1 MKRNCF
7 AFLLFVTSLLFLP
20 VFVSAQAVI
29 SALPVGDEN
38 LPDIGDLLSVNI
50 DIADGKGVAGFEFK
64 LTYSDAVLEFSEAKL
79 GDFLPAGAFAVPPKV
94 EGGTIL
100 YGATAIG
107 ATAVGTNG
115 TLATFTFKVLAQ
127 KESDLT
133 FLSAK
138 LSDAFA
144 KEITS
149 TTKAVTIKAEVEEQK
164 LTENNEIEQIK
175 DDDNQEID
183 PILVGGSAVLSINPA
198 KVVSPS
204 VGETLNIGVSIANAT
219 DVAGFEFKLAYDD
232 TALEFSGIKL
242 GSYLPTGA
250 FAVPVK
256 AEAGTV
262 LYGATAIGA
271 KSVKSNGELASLSF
285 NVIMAK
291 PSAIEFLSAKLS
303 DPNAKEIRSS
313 NVGTKIIIKEA
324 EPVITERQSGGQ
336 SLNLQATITEEGQ
349 PVNLQT
355 VVSEYKDGKVA
366 TKGTFIEYQV
376 KFSQDSAIKTGGVYI
391 HTDKGNILGPDGLQA
406 MRSVE
411 DTEDS
416 TWTHARI
423 SLDPIA
429 GEKIVAITTGTRIDS
444 APKGLFSMLVDNIQ
458 LTNGDKIVESIWL
471 SKDKLDDQSELKA
484 YGDQVGVEQVK
495 MNVAEEKVS
504 VEPKDKILTS
514 WGQIKSDK

>member
-1 MKRNCF
+1 MKRNRL

-29 SALPVGDEN
+29 SALPVGEEN

-50 DIADGKGVAGFEFK
+50 DITDGKGVAGFEFK
-64 LTYSDAVLEFSEAKL
+64 LTYNDAVLEFSEAEL
-79 GDFLPAGAFAVPPKV
+79 GDFLPAGAFAVPPKA
-94 EGGTIL
+94 EGNTVL

-107 ATAVGTNG
+107 TTAVGTDG
-115 TLATFTFKVLAQ
+115 TLATFSFKVLAQ
-127 KESDLT
+127 KESEIT

-138 LSDAFA
+138 LSDAVA
-144 KEITS
+144 KEIQS
-149 TTKAVTIKAEVEEQK
+149 TTKATTIQAAVEEQK
-164 LTENNEIEQIK
+164 LTEKDDIEPIK
-175 DDDNQEID
+175 DNDNQEVD
-183 PILVGGSAVLSINPA
+183 PILVSDSAVLSVNPA
-198 KVVSPS
+198 EVVSPS
-204 VGETLNIGVSIANAT
+204 VGETLNVSIGIANAAN
-219 DVAGFEFKLAYDD
+219 VAGFEFKLAYDD
-232 TALEFSGIKL
+232 TALKFSGIKL
-242 GSYLPTGA
+242 GDYLPTGA

-256 AEAGTV
+256 AEAGSV

-285 NVIMAK
+285 NVIVAK
-291 PSAIEFLSAKLS
+291 SSTIKFISAKLS
-303 DPNAKEIRSS
+303 NPNAKEIPSA
-313 NVGTKIIIKEA
+313 NVGAQIITKEA
-324 EPVITERQSGGQ
+324 EPVITERESGGQ

-366 TKGTFIEYQV
+366 IKGTFIEYQV
-376 KFSQDSAIKTGGVYI
+376 KFSQDSAVKTGGVYV

-406 MRSVE
+406 MRLVE
-411 DTEDS
+411 DTDDS
-416 TWTHARI
+416 TWAHARI

-458 LTNGDKIVESIWL
+458 LTDGDKIVEPIWL
-471 SKDKLDDQSELKA
+471 SKDKLDDQSELKV
-484 YGDQVGVEQVK
+484 YGDQVGVEKVK
-495 MNVAEEKVS
+495 MDVAEEKVS

-514 WGQIKSDK
+514 WGQIKSEK

>member
-1 MKRNCF
+1 MKRNRF

-29 SALPVGDEN
+29 SVLPVGHEN

-50 DIADGKGVAGFEFK
+50 DIADGKGVTGFEFK

-138 LSDAFA
+138 LSDAVA

-175 DDDNQEID
+175 DDDNQEVD
-183 PILVGGSAVLSINPA
+183 PILVGDSAVLSVNPA

-232 TALEFSGIKL
+232 KALEFSGIKL

-291 PSAIEFLSAKLS
+291 PSVIEFLSAKLS
-303 DPNAKEIRSS
+303 DPNAKEIPSS
-313 NVGTKIIIKEA
+313 NVGAKIIIKEA

-355 VVSEYKDGKVA
+355 IVSEYKDGKVA
-366 TKGTFIEYQV
+366 AKGTFIEYQV

-429 GEKIVAITTGTRIDS
+429 GEKIVAITTGTRTDS
-444 APKGLFSMLVDNIQ
+444 ASKGLFSMLVDNIQ
-458 LTNGDKIVESIWL
+458 LTDGDKIVESIWL
-471 SKDKLDDQSELKA
+471 SKDKLDDQSELKV

-495 MNVAEEKVS
+495 MDVAEEKVS
-504 VEPKDKILTS
+504 VEPKDKMLTS

>member
-1 MKRNCF
+1 MRKNRF
-7 AFLLFVTSLLFLP
+7 AFLLLFTSLLFLP
-20 VFVSAQAVI
+20 VFVSGQAVI
-29 SALPVGDEN
+29 SVLPVGHEN

-50 DIADGKGVAGFEFK
+50 DIADGKGVTGFEFK

-138 LSDAFA
+138 LSDAVA

-175 DDDNQEID
+175 DDDNQEVD
-183 PILVGGSAVLSINPA
+183 PILVGDSAVLSVNPA

-291 PSAIEFLSAKLS
+291 PSVIEFLSAKLS
-303 DPNAKEIRSS
+303 DPNAKEIPSS
-313 NVGTKIIIKEA
+313 NVGAKIIIKEA

-355 VVSEYKDGKVA
+355 IVSEYKDGKVA
-366 TKGTFIEYQV
+366 AKGTFIEYQV

-429 GEKIVAITTGTRIDS
+429 GEKIVAITTGTRTDS
-444 APKGLFSMLVDNIQ
+444 ASKGLFSMLVDNIQ
-458 LTNGDKIVESIWL
+458 LTDGDKIVESIWL
-471 SKDKLDDQSELKA
+471 SKDKLDDQSELKV

-495 MNVAEEKVS
+495 MDVAEEKVS
-504 VEPKDKILTS
+504 VEPKDKMLTS

>member
-1 MKRNCF
+1 MKRNRF
-7 AFLLFVTSLLFLP
+7 ASLLFVTSLLFLP

-107 ATAVGTNG
+107 ATAVGTDG

-138 LSDAFA
+138 LSDAVA

-164 LTENNEIEQIK
+164 LTETNEIEQIK
-175 DDDNQEID
+175 DDDNQEVD
-183 PILVGGSAVLSINPA
+183 PILVGDSAVLSVNPA

-204 VGETLNIGVSIANAT
+204 VGETLNVSVSIANAT

-256 AEAGTV
+256 SEAGTV

-285 NVIMAK
+285 NVIMVK
-291 PSAIEFLSAKLS
+291 PSVIEFLSAKLS
-303 DPNAKEIRSS
+303 DPNAKEIPSS
-313 NVGTKIIIKEA
+313 NVGAKIIIKEA

-355 VVSEYKDGKVA
+355 IVSEYKDGKVA
-366 TKGTFIEYQV
+366 AKGTFIEYQV
-376 KFSQDSAIKTGGVYI
+376 KFS
-391 HTDKGNILGPDGLQA
+391 
-406 MRSVE
+406 
-411 DTEDS
+411 
-416 TWTHARI
+416 
-423 SLDPIA
+423 
-429 GEKIVAITTGTRIDS
+429 
-444 APKGLFSMLVDNIQ
+444 
-458 LTNGDKIVESIWL
+458 
-471 SKDKLDDQSELKA
+471 
-484 YGDQVGVEQVK
+484 
-495 MNVAEEKVS
+495 
-504 VEPKDKILTS
+504 
-514 WGQIKSDK
+514 

>member
-1 MKRNCF
+1 MKKNRF

-29 SALPVGDEN
+29 SVLPVGHEN

-50 DIADGKGVAGFEFK
+50 DIADGKGVTGFEFK

-138 LSDAFA
+138 LSDAVA

-175 DDDNQEID
+175 DDDNQEVD
-183 PILVGGSAVLSINPA
+183 PILVGDSAVLSVNPA

-285 NVIMAK
+285 NVIIAK
-291 PSAIEFLSAKLS
+291 PSVIEFLSAKLS
-303 DPNAKEIRSS
+303 DPNAKEIPSS
-313 NVGTKIIIKEA
+313 NVGAKIIIKEA

-355 VVSEYKDGKVA
+355 IVSEYKEGKVA
-366 TKGTFIEYQV
+366 AKGTFIEYQV

-429 GEKIVAITTGTRIDS
+429 GEKIVAITTGTRTDS
-444 APKGLFSMLVDNIQ
+444 ASKGLFSMLVDNIQ
-458 LTNGDKIVESIWL
+458 LTDGDKIVESIWL
-471 SKDKLDDQSELKA
+471 SKDKLDDQSELKV

-495 MNVAEEKVS
+495 MDVAEEKVS
-504 VEPKDKILTS
+504 VEPKDKMLTS

>member
-1 MKRNCF
+1 MKKNRF
-7 AFLLFVTSLLFLP
+7 AFLLFVTSFLFLP

-29 SALPVGDEN
+29 SVLPVGHET

-50 DIADGKGVAGFEFK
+50 DIADGKGVTGFEFK
-64 LTYSDAVLEFSEAKL
+64 LTYNDAVLEFSEAKL

-107 ATAVGTNG
+107 ATAIGTNG

-138 LSDAFA
+138 LSDAVA

-175 DDDNQEID
+175 DDDNQEVD
-183 PILVGGSAVLSINPA
+183 PILVGDSAVLSVNPA

-204 VGETLNIGVSIANAT
+204 VGETLNIDVSIANAT

-291 PSAIEFLSAKLS
+291 PSVIEFLSAKLS
-303 DPNAKEIRSS
+303 DPNAKEIPSS
-313 NVGTKIIIKEA
+313 NVGAKIIIKEA

-355 VVSEYKDGKVA
+355 IVSEYKDGKVA
-366 TKGTFIEYQV
+366 AKGTFIEYQV

-444 APKGLFSMLVDNIQ
+444 ASKGLFSMLVDNIQ
-458 LTNGDKIVESIWL
+458 LTDGDKIVESIWL
-471 SKDKLDDQSELKA
+471 SKDKLDDQSELKV

-495 MNVAEEKVS
+495 MDVAEEKVS
-504 VEPKDKILTS
+504 VEPKDKMLTS
-514 WGQIKSDK
+514 WGQIKFDK

>member
-1 MKRNCF
+1 MKRNRF
-7 AFLLFVTSLLFLP
+7 ASLLFVTSLLFLP
-20 VFVSAQAVI
+20 IFVSAQAVI
-29 SALPVGDEN
+29 SVLPVGDEN

-64 LTYSDAVLEFSEAKL
+64 LTYRDAVLEFSEAKL

-107 ATAVGTNG
+107 ATAVGTDG

-127 KESDLT
+127 KDSDLT

-138 LSDAFA
+138 LSDAVA

-164 LTENNEIEQIK
+164 LTEKNETEQIK
-175 DDDNQEID
+175 DDDTQEVD
-183 PILVGGSAVLSINPA
+183 PILVGDSAVLAINPA

-271 KSVKSNGELASLSF
+271 KSVKSHGELASLSF
-285 NVIMAK
+285 NVIIAK
-291 PSAIEFLSAKLS
+291 PSAIEFVSAKLS
-303 DPNAKEIRSS
+303 DPNAKEIPSS
-313 NVGTKIIIKEA
+313 NVGAKIIIREA

-355 VVSEYKDGKVA
+355 IVSEYKDGKVA
-366 TKGTFIEYQV
+366 AKGTFIEYQV

-423 SLDPIA
+423 SLDPIS
-429 GEKIVAITTGTRIDS
+429 GEKIVAITTGTRMDS

-458 LTNGDKIVESIWL
+458 LTDGDKIVESIWL
-471 SKDKLDDQSELKA
+471 SKDKLDDQSDLKV

-495 MNVAEEKVS
+495 MDVAEEKVS

-514 WGQIKSDK
+514 WGQIKSEK

>member
-1 MKRNCF
+1 MKKNRF
-7 AFLLFVTSLLFLP
+7 AFLLFVTSFLFLP

-29 SALPVGDEN
+29 SVLPVGHEN

-50 DIADGKGVAGFEFK
+50 DIADGKGVTGFEFK

-107 ATAVGTNG
+107 ATAVDTDG

-127 KESDLT
+127 EEADLT

-138 LSDAFA
+138 LSDAVA
-144 KEITS
+144 KEIMS
-149 TTKAVTIKAEVEEQK
+149 TTKAVTIKAEIEEQK
-164 LTENNEIEQIK
+164 LTEKNEIEQIK
-175 DDDNQEID
+175 DDDNQEVD
-183 PILVGGSAVLSINPA
+183 PILVGDSAVLSVNPA

-271 KSVKSNGELASLSF
+271 KSVKSNGELAILSF
-285 NVIMAK
+285 SVLIAK

-303 DPNAKEIRSS
+303 DPNAKEIPSS
-313 NVGTKIIIKEA
+313 NVGAKIIIKEA

-336 SLNLQATITEEGQ
+336 SLNLQATITEEGR

-355 VVSEYKDGKVA
+355 IVSEYKDGKVA
-366 TKGTFIEYQV
+366 AKGTFIEYQV

-458 LTNGDKIVESIWL
+458 LTDGDKIVESIWL
-471 SKDKLDDQSELKA
+471 SKDKLDDQSELKV

>member
-1 MKRNCF
+1 MKKNRF
-7 AFLLFVTSLLFLP
+7 VFLLFVTSFLFLP

-29 SALPVGDEN
+29 SVLPVGHEN

-50 DIADGKGVAGFEFK
+50 DIADGKGVTGFEFK

-138 LSDAFA
+138 LSDAVA

-164 LTENNEIEQIK
+164 LTENNETEQIK
-175 DDDNQEID
+175 DDDNQEVD
-183 PILVGGSAVLSINPA
+183 PILVGDSAILSVNPA

-291 PSAIEFLSAKLS
+291 PSVIEFLSAKLS
-303 DPNAKEIRSS
+303 DPNAKEIPSS
-313 NVGTKIIIKEA
+313 NVDAKIIIKEA

-355 VVSEYKDGKVA
+355 IVSEYKDGKVA
-366 TKGTFIEYQV
+366 AKGTFIEYQV

-444 APKGLFSMLVDNIQ
+444 ASKGLFSMLVDNIQ
-458 LTNGDKIVESIWL
+458 LTDGDKIVESIWL
-471 SKDKLDDQSELKA
+471 SKDKLDDQSELKV

-495 MNVAEEKVS
+495 MDVAEEKVS

-514 WGQIKSDK
+514 WGQIKFDK

>member
-1 MKRNCF
+1 MKRNRL

-29 SALPVGDEN
+29 SALPVGEEN

-64 LTYSDAVLEFSEAKL
+64 LTYNDAVLEFSEAEL
-79 GDFLPAGAFAVPPKV
+79 GDFLPAGAFAVPPKA
-94 EGGTIL
+94 EGNTIL

-107 ATAVGTNG
+107 ATAVGTDG
-115 TLATFTFKVLAQ
+115 TLATFSFKVLAQ
-127 KESDLT
+127 KESEIT

-138 LSDAFA
+138 LSDAVA
-144 KEITS
+144 KEIQS
-149 TTKAVTIKAEVEEQK
+149 TTKAATIQAAVEEQK
-164 LTENNEIEQIK
+164 LTEKDEIEPIK
-175 DDDNQEID
+175 DNDNQEVD
-183 PILVGGSAVLSINPA
+183 PVLVGDGAVLSVNPSE
-198 KVVSPS
+198 VVSPS
-204 VGETLNIGVSIANAT
+204 VGEILNVSVGIANAAN
-219 DVAGFEFKLAYDD
+219 VAGFEFKLAYDD

-242 GSYLPTGA
+242 GDYLPTGA

-256 AEAGTV
+256 AEAGAV

-285 NVIMAK
+285 NVIVAK
-291 PSAIEFLSAKLS
+291 SSTIKFISAKLS
-303 DPNAKEIRSS
+303 NPNAKEIPSA
-313 NVGTKIIIKEA
+313 NVGAKIITKEA
-324 EPVITERQSGGQ
+324 EPVITERESGGQ

-366 TKGTFIEYQV
+366 VKGTFIEYQV
-376 KFSQDSAIKTGGVYI
+376 KFSQDSAVKTGGVYV

-406 MRSVE
+406 MRLVE
-411 DTEDS
+411 DTDDS
-416 TWTHARI
+416 TWAHARI

-458 LTNGDKIVESIWL
+458 LTDGDKIVEPIWL
-471 SKDKLDDQSELKA
+471 SKDKLDDQSELKV
-484 YGDQVGVEQVK
+484 YGDQVGVEKVK
-495 MNVAEEKVS
+495 MDVAEEKVS

-514 WGQIKSDK
+514 WGQIKSEK

>member
-1 MKRNCF
+1 MKRNRF

-20 VFVSAQAVI
+20 IFVSAQAVI

-107 ATAVGTNG
+107 ATAVGTDG

-138 LSDAFA
+138 LSDAVA

-149 TTKAVTIKAEVEEQK
+149 TTKAVTIKAEVGEQE
-164 LTENNEIEQIK
+164 LTEKNEVEQIK
-175 DDDNQEID
+175 DDDNQEVD
-183 PILVGGSAVLSINPA
+183 PILVGDSAVLSVNPA

-285 NVIMAK
+285 NVIIAK

-303 DPNAKEIRSS
+303 DPNAKEIPSS
-313 NVGTKIIIKEA
+313 NVGAKIIIKEA

-336 SLNLQATITEEGQ
+336 SLNLQATVTEEGQ

-355 VVSEYKDGKVA
+355 IVSEYKEGKVA
-366 TKGTFIEYQV
+366 AKGTFIEYQV

-458 LTNGDKIVESIWL
+458 LTDGDKIVESIWL
-471 SKDKLDDQSELKA
+471 SKDKLDDQSDLKV

-495 MNVAEEKVS
+495 MDVAEEKVS
-504 VEPKDKILTS
+504 VEPKDKMLTS

>member
-1 MKRNCF
+1 M
-7 AFLLFVTSLLFLP
+7 
-20 VFVSAQAVI
+20 
-29 SALPVGDEN
+29 VGE
-38 LPDIGDLLSVNI
+38 
-50 DIADGKGVAGFEFK
+50 
-64 LTYSDAVLEFSEAKL
+64 
-79 GDFLPAGAFAVPPKV
+79 
-94 EGGTIL
+94 
-100 YGATAIG
+100 
-107 ATAVGTNG
+107 
-115 TLATFTFKVLAQ
+115 
-127 KESDLT
+127 
-133 FLSAK
+133 
-138 LSDAFA
+138 
-144 KEITS
+144 
-149 TTKAVTIKAEVEEQK
+149 
-164 LTENNEIEQIK
+164 
-175 DDDNQEID
+175 
-183 PILVGGSAVLSINPA
+183 SAVLSVNPA

-285 NVIMAK
+285 NVIIAK

-303 DPNAKEIRSS
+303 DPNAKEIPSS
-313 NVGTKIIIKEA
+313 NVGAKIIIKEA

-355 VVSEYKDGKVA
+355 IVSEYKEGKVA
-366 TKGTFIEYQV
+366 AKGTFIEYQV

-458 LTNGDKIVESIWL
+458 LTDGDKIVESIWL
-471 SKDKLDDQSELKA
+471 SKDKLDDQSDLKV

-495 MNVAEEKVS
+495 MDVAEEKVS
-504 VEPKDKILTS
+504 VEPKDKMLTS

>member
-1 MKRNCF
+1 MKRNRF

-20 VFVSAQAVI
+20 IFVSAQAVI

-107 ATAVGTNG
+107 ATAVGTDG

-138 LSDAFA
+138 LSDAVA

-164 LTENNEIEQIK
+164 LTEKDEIEQIK
-175 DDDNQEID
+175 DDDNQEVD
-183 PILVGGSAVLSINPA
+183 PILVGDSAVLSVNPA

-271 KSVKSNGELASLSF
+271 KSVKSNGELANLSF
-285 NVIMAK
+285 NVIIAK

-303 DPNAKEIRSS
+303 DPNAKEIPSS
-313 NVGTKIIIKEA
+313 NVGAKIIIKEA

-336 SLNLQATITEEGQ
+336 SLNLQATVTEEGQ

-355 VVSEYKDGKVA
+355 IVSEYKEGKVA
-366 TKGTFIEYQV
+366 AKGTFIEYQV

-429 GEKIVAITTGTRIDS
+429 GEKIVAITTGTRTDS
-444 APKGLFSMLVDNIQ
+444 ASKGLFSMLVDNIQ
-458 LTNGDKIVESIWL
+458 LTDGDKIVESIWL
-471 SKDKLDDQSELKA
+471 SKDKLDDQSDLKV

-495 MNVAEEKVS
+495 MDVAEEKVS
-504 VEPKDKILTS
+504 VEPKDKMLTS

>member
-1 MKRNCF
+1 MRRNRF

-107 ATAVGTNG
+107 ATAVGTDG

-138 LSDAFA
+138 LSDAVA

-149 TTKAVTIKAEVEEQK
+149 TTKAVTIKAEVGEQE
-164 LTENNEIEQIK
+164 LTEKNEVEQIK
-175 DDDNQEID
+175 DDDNQEVD
-183 PILVGGSAVLSINPA
+183 PILVGDSAVLSVNPA

-303 DPNAKEIRSS
+303 DPNAKEIPSS
-313 NVGTKIIIKEA
+313 NVGAQIIIKEA

-336 SLNLQATITEEGQ
+336 SLNLQATVTEEGQ

-355 VVSEYKDGKVA
+355 IVSEYKEGKVA
-366 TKGTFIEYQV
+366 AKGTFIEYQV

-458 LTNGDKIVESIWL
+458 LTDGDKIVESIWL
-471 SKDKLDDQSELKA
+471 SKDKLDDQSDLKV

-495 MNVAEEKVS
+495 MDVAEEKVS
-504 VEPKDKILTS
+504 VEPKDKMLTS

>member
-1 MKRNCF
+1 MKKNRF

-29 SALPVGDEN
+29 SVLPVGYEN

-50 DIADGKGVAGFEFK
+50 DIADGKGVTGFEFK

-107 ATAVGTNG
+107 ATAIGTNG

-138 LSDAFA
+138 LSDAVA

-149 TTKAVTIKAEVEEQK
+149 TTKAVTIKSEVEEQK

-175 DDDNQEID
+175 DDDNQEVD
-183 PILVGGSAVLSINPA
+183 PILVGDSAVLSVNPA

-291 PSAIEFLSAKLS
+291 PSVIEFLSAKLS
-303 DPNAKEIRSS
+303 DPNAKEIPSS
-313 NVGTKIIIKEA
+313 NVGAKIIIKEA

-355 VVSEYKDGKVA
+355 IVSEYKDGKVA
-366 TKGTFIEYQV
+366 AKGTFIEYQV
-376 KFSQDSAIKTGGVYI
+376 KFSQNSAIKTGGVYI

-444 APKGLFSMLVDNIQ
+444 ASKGLFSMLVDNIQ
-458 LTNGDKIVESIWL
+458 LTDGDKIVESIWL
-471 SKDKLDDQSELKA
+471 SKDKLDDQSELKV

-495 MNVAEEKVS
+495 MDVAEEKVS
-504 VEPKDKILTS
+504 VEPKDKMLTS
-514 WGQIKSDK
+514 WGQIKFDK

>member
-1 MKRNCF
+1 MKRNRF

-79 GDFLPAGAFAVPPKV
+79 GDFLPAGAFAVPPRV

-107 ATAVGTNG
+107 ATAVGTDG

-138 LSDAFA
+138 LSDAVA

-175 DDDNQEID
+175 DDDNQEAD
-183 PILVGGSAVLSINPA
+183 PILVGDSAVLSVNPA

-204 VGETLNIGVSIANAT
+204 VGETLNIVVSIANAT

-285 NVIMAK
+285 NVIIAK

-303 DPNAKEIRSS
+303 DPNAKEIPSS
-313 NVGTKIIIKEA
+313 NVGAKIIIKEA

-336 SLNLQATITEEGQ
+336 SLNLQATVTEEGQ

-355 VVSEYKDGKVA
+355 IVSEYKEGKVA
-366 TKGTFIEYQV
+366 AKGTFIEYQV

-458 LTNGDKIVESIWL
+458 LTDGDKIVESIWL
-471 SKDKLDDQSELKA
+471 SKDKLDDQSDLKV

-495 MNVAEEKVS
+495 MDVAEEKVS
-504 VEPKDKILTS
+504 VEPKDKMLTS

>member
-1 MKRNCF
+1 MKRNRF
-7 AFLLFVTSLLFLP
+7 ASLLFVTSLLFLP
-20 VFVSAQAVI
+20 IFVSAQAVI
-29 SALPVGDEN
+29 SVLPVGDEN

-64 LTYSDAVLEFSEAKL
+64 LTYRDAVLEFSEAKL

-107 ATAVGTNG
+107 ATAVGTDG

-127 KESDLT
+127 KDSDLT

-138 LSDAFA
+138 LSDAVA

-164 LTENNEIEQIK
+164 LTEKNETEQIK
-175 DDDNQEID
+175 DDDTQEVD
-183 PILVGGSAVLSINPA
+183 PILVGDSAVLAINPA

-271 KSVKSNGELASLSF
+271 KSVKSHGELASLSF
-285 NVIMAK
+285 NVIIAK
-291 PSAIEFLSAKLS
+291 PSAIEFVSAKLS
-303 DPNAKEIRSS
+303 DPNAKEIPSS
-313 NVGTKIIIKEA
+313 NVGAKIIIREA
-324 EPVITERQSGGQ
+324 EAVITERQSGGQ

-355 VVSEYKDGKVA
+355 IVSEYKDGKVA
-366 TKGTFIEYQV
+366 AKGTFIEYQV

-423 SLDPIA
+423 SLDPIS
-429 GEKIVAITTGTRIDS
+429 GEKIVAITTGTRMDS

-458 LTNGDKIVESIWL
+458 LTDGDKIVESIWL
-471 SKDKLDDQSELKA
+471 SKDKLDDQSDLKV

-495 MNVAEEKVS
+495 MDVAEEKVS

-514 WGQIKSDK
+514 WGQIKSEK

>member
-1 MKRNCF
+1 MKRNRF

-50 DIADGKGVAGFEFK
+50 DIADGKGVTGFEFK

-138 LSDAFA
+138 LSDAVA

-175 DDDNQEID
+175 DDDNQEVD
-183 PILVGGSAVLSINPA
+183 PILVGDSAVLSVNPA

-291 PSAIEFLSAKLS
+291 PSVIEFLSAKLS
-303 DPNAKEIRSS
+303 DPNAKEIPSS
-313 NVGTKIIIKEA
+313 NVGAKIIIKEA

-355 VVSEYKDGKVA
+355 IVSEYKDGKVA
-366 TKGTFIEYQV
+366 AKGTFIEYQV

-429 GEKIVAITTGTRIDS
+429 GEKIVAITTGTRTDS
-444 APKGLFSMLVDNIQ
+444 ASKGLFSMLVDNIQ
-458 LTNGDKIVESIWL
+458 LTDGDKIVESIWL
-471 SKDKLDDQSELKA
+471 SKDKLDDQSELKV

-495 MNVAEEKVS
+495 MDVAEEKVS
-504 VEPKDKILTS
+504 VEPKDKMLTS